1 MSVEY
6 EMLSNDGFVMEVK
19 FIDSKLDPAL
29 KEKVFDYMK
38 NEKMLLEY
46 LKQVLPNAKTR
57 KIIIKNTTSE

>member
-6 EMLSNDGFVMEVK
+6 EMPSNDGFVMEVK
-19 FIDSKLDPAL
+19 FIDCKLDPAL

-46 LKQVLPNAKTR
+46 LKQVLPNAKIR